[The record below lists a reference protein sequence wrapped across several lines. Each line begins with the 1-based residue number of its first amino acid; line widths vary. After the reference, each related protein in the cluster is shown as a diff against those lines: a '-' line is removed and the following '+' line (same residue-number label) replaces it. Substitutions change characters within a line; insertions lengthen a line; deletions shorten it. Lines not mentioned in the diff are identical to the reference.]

1 MAELVG
7 AEARHQATL
16 GALYEGVS
24 GCRLSP
30 AFPAGILAVD
40 PDEIVMEGGLS
51 LAQALAWSQEKSLT
65 EILELAMTLE
75 LNAYDRYLAFR
86 REAEDVDVRRVF
98 EVISDEEKRHLERL
112 TRAYE
117 ENL

>member
-1 MAELVG
+1 
-7 AEARHQATL
+7 
-16 GALYEGVS
+16 
-24 GCRLSP
+24 
-30 AFPAGILAVD
+30 
-40 PDEIVMEGGLS
+40 MEGGLS
-51 LAQALAWSQEKSLT
+51 LAQALAWSQEKSLA

-117 ENL
+117 DNL